1 MAFETNFIET
11 PKAQNANGDTRTI
24 AIHGNYP
31 DVKRIGSEPSAT
43 LTHKHLLPNLSLTQE
58 YKSVS
63 NTFSKIAESGR
74 RMIPGIE
81 AVGIDLVDGAYKRVS
96 QHPGKVGLE
105 MAGGLAVGFTG
116 AVAFALAPEF
126 VVAGVVVG
134 VAVGGAIAGKYLYN
148 ASGRLL
154 NAAKTVAHADQHTAS
169 EVKIAHRSLQQ
180 AGGRATD
187 VLAFGSWL

>member
-1 MAFETNFIET
+1 M
-11 PKAQNANGDTRTI
+11 
-24 AIHGNYP
+24 
-31 DVKRIGSEPSAT
+31 
-43 LTHKHLLPNLSLTQE
+43 LPRKVYCGAEFSTSHCPQTFGTQ

-81 AVGIDLVDGAYKRVS
+81 AVGINLVDGAYKRVS

-116 AVAFALAPEF
+116 AVAFALDPEF

-134 VAVGGAIAGKYLYN
+134 VAV
-148 ASGRLL
+148 
-154 NAAKTVAHADQHTAS
+154 AA
-169 EVKIAHRSLQQ
+169 
-180 AGGRATD
+180 D